1 MLIVK
6 TSRWMIFALT
16 YFSLLIDPSTGN
28 GDGSVITTL
37 QVQKCCKN
45 NQIIDQ
51 GKRKLIKLFVV
62 INAPAL

>member
-28 GDGSVITTL
+28 GDASVITTF

-51 GKRKLIKLFVV
+51 GKKLIKLFVV
-62 INAPAL
+62 IDAQAL